1 MAIAVR
7 TRTGPIRS
15 HKPAVNLT
23 LPLAGDRRAEV
34 DDPLAKGLMGNRNAA
49 LGQELLDIAEAEREA
64 GEGRSAC
71 WMTVPDGPQSAG
83 IGVQFLS

>member
-34 DDPLAKGLMGNRNAA
+34 DDPLAEGLIEDRTAVP
-49 LGQELLDIAEAEREA
+49 GQELLDIMEAEREA
-64 GEGRSAC
+64 GVRPERMLDDRA
-71 WMTVPDGPQSAG
+71 
-83 IGVQFLS
+83 